1 MLWVGVVLALILI
14 ALVGYWLLVTTEG
27 VYLGTGVVTLL
38 YDWTAKRYN
47 DIKKLN
53 YVDEANR
60 LGIPLARRLRGVP
73 SPRVLDVA
81 TGTGRLPL
89 ALMRQ
94 FQFDGTVVGID
105 RSRGMLREA
114 QDAVAIYDDRVTLLL
129 EDAKALSFQEA
140 SFDCVTCLE
149 ALEFMP
155 DPERVVQEMLR
166 VLRPGG
172 ILLVSNRVGKD
183 AWFFPG
189 QLCGRGNVEDHLREQ
204 GMKRVHMERWQ
215 VHYDLVWAQKDGD
228 LSGVSRSSSQ
238 DVLKG

>member
-1 MLWVGVVLALILI
+1 MLWIGIVLLLTLAG
-14 ALVGYWLLVTTEG
+14 LVGYWLLVTTEG
-27 VYLGTGVVTLL
+27 VYLGTRVVTLL
-38 YDWTAKRYN
+38 YDWTAERYN

-53 YVDEANR
+53 YIDEASR
-60 LGIPLARRLRGVP
+60 LGIPLVRRLREVP
-73 SPRVLDVA
+73 LPRVLDVA

-114 QDAVAIYDDRVTLLL
+114 QDAVGVYDDRITLLL
-129 EDAKALSFQEA
+129 EDARVLSFREA

-155 DPERVVQEMLR
+155 DPEGVIQEMLR
-166 VLRPGG
+166 VLKPGG
-172 ILLVSNRVGKD
+172 VLLVSNRVGKD
-183 AWFFPG
+183 ARFFPG
-189 QLCGRGNVEDHLREQ
+189 QLCGRGNVEDYLREL

-215 VHYDLVWAQKDGD
+215 VHYDLIWARKDGN
-228 LSGVSRSSSQ
+228 LSG
-238 DVLKG
+238 

>member
-1 MLWVGVVLALILI
+1 MLWVGIALGLILFG
-14 ALVGYWLLVTTEG
+14 LVCYWLLVTTEG
-27 VYLGTGVVTLL
+27 VYLGTRVVTLL

-53 YVDEANR
+53 YIDEASR
-60 LGIPLARRLRGVP
+60 LGIPLARRLRVVS

-94 FQFDGTVVGID
+94 FQFDGTVVGMD

-114 QDAVAIYDDRVTLLL
+114 QRAVGAYDDRITLLL
-129 EDAKALSFQEA
+129 EDAQALSFRETC
-140 SFDCVTCLE
+140 FDCVTCLE

-155 DPERVVQEMLR
+155 DPEGVIEEMLR
-166 VLRPGG
+166 VLKPGG
-172 ILLVSNRVGKD
+172 VLLVSNRVGKD

-189 QLCGRGNVEDHLREQ
+189 QLCGRGKVEDYLQEL
-204 GMKRVHMERWQ
+204 GVKRVHMQRWQ
-215 VHYDLVWAQKDGD
+215 VHYDLIWARKDGD
-228 LSGVSRSSSQ
+228 LG
-238 DVLKG
+238 G

>member
-1 MLWVGVVLALILI
+1 MLWVSAALILI
-14 ALVGYWLLVTTEG
+14 LIGLVGYWLLVTTEG
-27 VYLGTGVVTLL
+27 VYLGARVVTLL
-38 YDWTAKRYN
+38 YDWMAKRYD
-47 DIKKLN
+47 DIKQLN
-53 YVDEANR
+53 YIDEATR
-60 LGIPLARRLRGVP
+60 LGTPLARRLRANP

-114 QDAVAIYDDRVTLLL
+114 QDAVRGYNDRVSLLQ
-129 EDAKALSFQEA
+129 EDAGTLSFPDA
-140 SFDCVTCLE
+140 CFDCVTCLE

-155 DPERVVQEMLR
+155 DPRGIIQEMLR

-172 ILLVSNRVGKD
+172 VLLVSNRVGKD

-189 QLCGRGNVEDHLREQ
+189 QLCGRGKVEGYLREL
-204 GMKRVHMERWQ
+204 GLNRVHMERWQ
-215 VHYDLVWAQKDGD
+215 VHYDLIWARK
-228 LSGVSRSSSQ
+228 
-238 DVLKG
+238 